1 MIFCIITSAHHGL
14 KGDQYFSYAPYV
26 REMNIWTKYVG
37 NVIIVAPLELDKKTA
52 IHINYENNSICF
64 VAINKMDLLS
74 LKSVFM
80 SFVHTPKICW
90 EIFKAMKNADHIH
103 LRCPG
108 NIGMLGCFI
117 QILFPSK
124 PKTAKYAG
132 NWDPKVKQPLSYR
145 IQKWILSNT
154 FLTKNMNV
162 LVYGEWENST
172 KNIKPFFTATYKEED
187 KVEVIPRTLNG
198 TIRFLFVGTLS
209 EGKRPLYAIQIV
221 EKLKQLGHNVA
232 LQLFGEGIQKEL
244 LQEYCNANHLNRIIE
259 FKGNQ
264 KEVIVRE
271 AYKKSHFVILPS
283 QSEGWPKV
291 IAEAMFWGCFP
302 ITTKISCL
310 GTMLDNGNRG
320 LLLTMDLKE
329 DLEQITRILQNQED
343 YNSKVLESVLWS
355 RKYTLDLFENEI
367 KGLLNS

>member
-1 MIFCIITSAHHGL
+1 MTFVIITHVPHIL
-14 KGDQYFSYAPYV
+14 EQNQYFGYAPYV
-26 REMNIWTKYVG
+26 REMNSWIKQVDKL
-37 NVIIVAPLELDKKTA
+37 IIVAPLSSTPKTA
-52 IHINYENNSICF
+52 IEIHYEHENIEF
-64 VAINKMDLLS
+64 VPIEGFNVLS
-74 LKSVFM
+74 LKAILRSIY
-80 SFVHTPKICW
+80 KIPRISW
-90 EIFKAMKNADHIH
+90 YIFSAMQKADHIH

-108 NIGMLGCFI
+108 NIGLLGCVV
-117 QILFPSK
+117 QIVFPNK

-132 NWDPKVKQPLSYR
+132 NWDPKAKQPLSYR

-154 FLTKNMNV
+154 FLTKNMSV

-187 KVEVIPRTLNG
+187 KVEVIPRELKD
-198 TIRFLFVGTLS
+198 TIQFLFVGTLS
-209 EGKRPLYAIQIV
+209 DGKQPLYAIQII
-221 EKLKQLGHNVA
+221 EKIKQLGCNVA
-232 LQLFGEGIQKEL
+232 LQFFGEGIQKEL
-244 LQEYCNANHLNRIIE
+244 LQEYCIANDLNAIVE

-264 KEVIVRE
+264 KEDVVRE

-302 ITTKISCL
+302 ITTKVSCL

-320 LLLTMDLKE
+320 LFLTMNLQE
-329 DLEQITRILQNQED
+329 DSEQIIHILQNQED
-343 YNSKVLESVLWS
+343 YNIKVLKSILWS